1 MRSMLS
7 VAVVLALLAVVVLA
21 VACGSSSK
29 PATAPAPAEHEHRA
43 HAGHHGGGMHHRFE
57 DAEQWAK
64 VFDDP
69 KRDEWQQPEKVI
81 AALELQPT
89 MTVADIGAGTGYFA
103 MRLGRALPQGK
114 VIATDLEQSMV
125 DYMRERAAKERLANV
140 EAKQTQPDDPQLG
153 ERTVDRVLVVDVWH
167 HLGDRA
173 AYAKKLAAA
182 LRDGGRVMVV
192 DFKLDATMGPPKQH
206 RLPPEA
212 IIADLQAA
220 GLEAVVAPVELREQ
234 YIVVGTRR

>member
-1 MRSMLS
+1 MLS